1 MGAGRKRHLLIPL
14 APAAARFGTVLALLL
29 GPPPMPR
36 GFSVLSPISNPT
48 AGLSQVDRFTVYPPS
63 SSLNYASVMT
73 VERHNHE
80 VLVIDDEVQIRRLM
94 RITLEAGG
102 FTMRESDS
110 GQTGLGEIAFRRPD
124 VVVLDLGLPDMSGV
138 DVLRRLREWTQVP
151 VLILSVLG
159 DEDSKVA
166 ALDAG
171 ADDYLTKP
179 FNGRE
184 LLARLRV
191 MLRHSRPEDGV
202 SVVRFGTIEIDFPK
216 RAVRRGGAAVPMTA
230 KEYALL
236 LFLVLHRDRVL
247 THRQL
252 LRDVWGPAGEQQTH
266 YLRVYMDRLRRK
278 LEDNPKKPR
287 YFKTVLGVGYRFECP

>member
-1 MGAGRKRHLLIPL
+1 LLHP
-14 APAAARFGTVLALLL
+14 APDSTLGGDVSSTERRF
-29 GPPPMPR
+29 
-36 GFSVLSPISNPT
+36 
-48 AGLSQVDRFTVYPPS
+48 
-63 SSLNYASVMT
+63 
-73 VERHNHE
+73 E

-110 GQTGLGEIAFRRPD
+110 GQGGLSEVAFRQPD
-124 VVVLDLGLPDMSGV
+124 AVVLDLGLPDMSGV
-138 DVLRRLREWTQVP
+138 AVLKRLREWTQVP

-159 DEDSKVA
+159 HEDAKVA

-184 LLARLRV
+184 LLARIRV
-191 MLRHSRPEDGV
+191 MLRHSHPGDGI
-202 SVVRFGTIEIDFPK
+202 SIVRFGVVEIDLS
-216 RAVRRGGAAVPMTA
+216 RRLVKKDGAAVSLTA
-230 KEYALL
+230 KEYSLL
-236 LFLVLHRDRVL
+236 RLLVLHRNKVL

-252 LRDVWGPAGEQQTH
+252 LREVWGPASDSQTH

-278 LEDNPKKPR
+278 LEKEPKAPS
-287 YFKTVLGVGYRFECP
+287 FLTTVLGVGYRLACD